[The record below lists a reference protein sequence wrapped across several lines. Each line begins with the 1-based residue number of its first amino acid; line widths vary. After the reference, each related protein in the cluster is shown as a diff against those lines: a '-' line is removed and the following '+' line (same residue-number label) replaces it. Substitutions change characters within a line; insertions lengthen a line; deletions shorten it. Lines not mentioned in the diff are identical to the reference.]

1 MFRMG
6 TRFPARTVL
15 LLFGLGGAG
24 IAIGAGHAG
33 MAAAGPVRCEIRVD
47 STDGM
52 TSLEGVVHADK
63 AVSGSYQFRVKS
75 SGASGRSN
83 LDQGGDFT
91 AGPGNPATLGSITL
105 DTRGARYDASLT
117 VTLNGKTI
125 ECADRTGGAI

>member
-1 MFRMG
+1 MFRMA

-15 LLFGLGGAG
+15 LLFGLGAAG

-33 MAAAGPVRCEIRVD
+33 TAAGPVRCEIRAD
-47 STDGM
+47 STNGM

-75 SGASGRSN
+75 SGASGRAN

-91 AGPGNPATLGSITL
+91 AGPGNAATLGSITL